1 MRLDVRG
8 TLLLLALAA
17 APLAAGDG
25 DLDTDGFHPP
35 QGAMAWNLGPAL
47 SGGGVAAPDGAAVWV
62 GRVDPDVGDPR
73 FHWRSV
79 PPDAPGV
86 PCSFDP
92 VGATSSGWSAATFDA
107 EGRLVLVGTA
117 SYPGLG
123 QVIAVARYLYPA
135 CTLDTSFDGDG
146 YFTWDLPTSVSGVAI
161 ATTRVQI
168 NPPFPPVERLV
179 VAGHVQLD
187 FPDLADLVVLRLREN
202 GTLDTG
208 FGGGDGSVQHDLAN
222 QSNFLFDLAV
232 DDEGRLLLAG
242 SVDLFGDD
250 PDAMLVRLEPD
261 GALDPEFG
269 ELGWRRFEFSL
280 LGSGED
286 LLEAVA
292 IAADGRI
299 FASGSAIVAGGPS
312 PGAVLATVAISA
324 DGDDTGAHHNV
335 YYGADASLA
344 IHDSVLQGNERLIVV
359 GSCDFADGDREIV
372 AGRLDVSNAP
382 PSMSYDA
389 TFGDDDTG
397 DPFTYYEE
405 LEELAGGDESAA
417 GVALSGGRPLLFY
430 TAESAT
436 SVLGGVARLDNAYIF
451 ADGFESGSTRRWAGY

>member
-1 MRLDVRG
+1 MRRDLRG
-8 TLLLLALAA
+8 FLLLLALAA
-17 APLAAGDG
+17 APVAAGDG
-25 DLDTDGFHPP
+25 DLDVDGFHPP
-35 QGAMAWNLGPAL
+35 QGALAWNLGPAQA
-47 SGGGVAAPDGAAVWV
+47 GGGVAAPDGAAVWV

-92 VGATSSGWSAATFDA
+92 AGATASVWSAATFDA

-117 SYPGLG
+117 TYPGLG

-135 CTLDTSFDGDG
+135 CTLDVSFDGDG
-146 YFTWDLPTSVSGVAI
+146 YFTYDLPTSVTGVAI
-161 ATTRVQI
+161 ATTWAQI

-208 FGGGDGSVQHDLAN
+208 FGGGDGFVQHDLAN
-222 QSNFLFDLAV
+222 QSNFLFDLVV
-232 DDEGRLLLAG
+232 DEEDRLLLAG

-250 PDAMLVRLEPD
+250 PDAMLVRLAPD

-269 ELGWRRFEFSL
+269 ALGWRRFELSL
-280 LGSGED
+280 SGSGED

-299 FASGSAIVAGGPS
+299 FASGSSIVAGS
-312 PGAVLATVAISA
+312 TGAVLATVAVSA
-324 DGDDTGAHHNV
+324 DGDDVGPHLNIS
-335 YYGADASLA
+335 YGAGVLLS
-344 IHDSVLQGNERLIVV
+344 IHDSVLQGNGRLIIV
-359 GSCDFADGDREIV
+359 GSCDFDDGDREIV
-372 AGRLDVSNAP
+372 AARLDVTSAP
-382 PSMSYDA
+382 PFLSFDA
-389 TFGDDDTG
+389 GFGDDDLG
-397 DPFTYYEE
+397 DPLTYYED
-405 LEELAGGDESAA
+405 LQELAGGDENAA
-417 GVALSGGRPLLFY
+417 GVALSGGRPLVFF
-430 TAESAT
+430 TAESAS

-451 ADGFESGSTRRWAGY
+451 ADGFESGSTSRWAGW